1 MSRTIRLVLVDTTG
15 RTLGAL
21 PDFDVPVPWWQD
33 TVTVVAGARAAY
45 GVEVTVLRVLA
56 GQRGRPPGGHVS
68 YLAEA
73 SGPVGVPLLPVEAVE
88 PAAHPLRVPYAQ
100 PGGPA
105 ASLAWAAAQLDRL
118 GRPATAVTQE
128 RTWNLSAIWR
138 LDGPHGTAWLK
149 QVPVFFR
156 HEAAVLRLLADD
168 PATPTLLA
176 AADEGRMLLDH
187 VPGEDRY
194 GADAAERAAIAAAH
208 HALQVRTTPTV
219 DRLIA
224 AGVPDQRGVALA
236 RWLRATLAP
245 HPAADPL
252 LAGLEARLDEVARCG
267 LPDTLVHGDLHPGNV
282 RADGSR
288 HTIIDWGDSF
298 VGHPAFDILRL
309 TEQLPAELAA
319 ALVAD
324 WCARW
329 RADVPGCRPERAVTL
344 LRSVAWLRMAA
355 VYAMFLA
362 GIEPS
367 ERIYHVKDVPENL
380 ARAAA
385 EPV

>member
-1 MSRTIRLVLVDTTG
+1 MVRTVRLVLVDATG
-15 RTLGAL
+15 RMLGAL

-33 TVTVVAGARAAY
+33 AAAVVAGARAAY
-45 GVEVTVLRVLA
+45 DVEVTVLRLLA
-56 GQRGRPPGGHVS
+56 GRRGRPPGGHVS

-73 SGPVGVPLLPVEAVE
+73 AGPVRVPLLPAEAV
-88 PAAHPLRVPYAQ
+88 Q
-100 PGGPA
+100 P
-105 ASLAWAAAQLDRL
+105 SLAWAATQLDRL
-118 GRPATAVTQE
+118 GRPANVSAQE
-128 RTWNLSAIWR
+128 RTWNLSAVWR

-168 PATPTLLA
+168 PATPRLLA
-176 AADEGRMLLDH
+176 ADDEGRMLLDH

-194 GADAAERAAIAAAH
+194 GADPAERATIAARH
-208 HALQVRTTPTV
+208 HALQIRTLPDA
-219 DRLIA
+219 DRLVA
-224 AGVPDQRGVALA
+224 AGVPDLRGAALA
-236 RWLRATLAP
+236 RWLRVTLAP
-245 HPAADPL
+245 HQAHRQLADV
-252 LAGLEARLDEVARCG
+252 ETRLDEVTRCG

-282 RADGSR
+282 RADGRR
-288 HTIIDWGDSF
+288 HTIIDWGDAF

-309 TEQLPAELAA
+309 TEQLPAGSAA

-329 RADVPGCRPERAVTL
+329 RADVPGCRPERAVAL
-344 LRSVAWLRMAA
+344 LRPVAWLRMAA

-367 ERIYHVKDVPENL
+367 ERVYHDRDVPENL
-380 ARAAA
+380 ARASA
-385 EPV
+385 ETG

>member
-1 MSRTIRLVLVDTTG
+1 MVRTVRLVLVDAVG

-33 TVTVVAGARAAY
+33 AAAVVAGARAAY
-45 GVEVTVLRVLA
+45 DVEVTVLRLLA
-56 GQRGRPPGGHVS
+56 GRRGRPPGGHVS

-73 SGPVGVPLLPVEAVE
+73 AGPVRVPLLPAEAVQ
-88 PAAHPLRVPYAQ
+88 PAAHPLRAPYAQ

-118 GRPATAVTQE
+118 GRPVTGAAQE
-128 RTWNLSAIWR
+128 RTWNLSAVWR

-149 QVPVFFR
+149 QVPAFFR

-168 PATPTLLA
+168 PATPRLLA
-176 AADEGRMLLDH
+176 ADDEGRMLLDH

-194 GADAAERAAIAAAH
+194 GADPAERATIAARH
-208 HALQVRTTPTV
+208 HALQIRTLPAV
-219 DRLIA
+219 DRLVA
-224 AGVPDQRGVALA
+224 AGVPDLRGPALA

-245 HPAADPL
+245 HPAHRQL
-252 LAGLEARLDEVARCG
+252 VGVGTRLDEVARCG

-282 RADGSR
+282 RADGRR
-288 HTIIDWGDSF
+288 HTVIDWGDAF

-309 TEQLPAELAA
+309 TEQVPAGPAA

-329 RADVPGCRPERAVTL
+329 RADVPGCRPERAVAL
-344 LRSVAWLRMAA
+344 LRPVAWLRMAA

-367 ERIYHVKDVPENL
+367 ERVYHADDLPENL
-380 ARAAA
+380 ARASA
-385 EPV
+385 EAG

>member
-1 MSRTIRLVLVDTTG
+1 MSRTVRLVLVDATG

-33 TVTVVAGARAAY
+33 AAAVVAGARAAY
-45 GVEVTVLRVLA
+45 DVDVTVLRLLA
-56 GQRGRPPGGHVS
+56 GRRGRPPGGHVS

-73 SGPVGVPLLPVEAVE
+73 AGPVRVSLLPAEAVQ
-88 PAAHPLRVPYAQ
+88 PAAHPLRAPYAQ

-118 GRPATAVTQE
+118 GRPATVSAQQ

-156 HEAAVLRLLADD
+156 HEAVVLRLLADD

-176 AADEGRMLLDH
+176 ADDEGRMLLDH

-194 GADAAERAAIAAAH
+194 DAEAAERATIAVRH
-208 HALQVRTTPTV
+208 HALQIRTLPAV
-219 DRLIA
+219 DRLVA
-224 AGVPDQRGVALA
+224 AGVPDLRGAALA
-236 RWLRATLAP
+236 RWLCATLAP
-245 HPAADPL
+245 HPAHRQ
-252 LAGLEARLDEVARCG
+252 LAGVGTRLDEVARCG

-282 RADGSR
+282 RADGRR
-288 HTIIDWGDSF
+288 HTVIDWGDAF

-309 TEQLPAELAA
+309 TEQLPAGPAA

-329 RADVPGCRPERAVTL
+329 RADVPGCRPERAVAL
-344 LRSVAWLRMAA
+344 LRPVAWLRMAA

-367 ERIYHVKDVPENL
+367 ERVYHDQDVPENL
-380 ARAAA
+380 ARASA
-385 EPV
+385 ETG